1 MLKITE
7 TIVALSTP
15 PGVGAIAVI
24 RLAGPD
30 AITITDRVFRG
41 KKLADVPTHTL
52 HFGVIEKDGAAID
65 EVVVSVF
72 RGPKSYTGDDV
83 IEISCHGS
91 PYIQQQILSLLMAE
105 GARMAKPGEFTL
117 RAFLNGKMDLSQAEA
132 VADLIASESAASHD
146 LAMQQMRGGYSDELK
161 NLRYKLIEFAALIEL
176 ELDFSEEDVEFA
188 NRDQL
193 VALTNRISRVIN
205 QLIDSFQL
213 GNVIKKGVQTVIAG
227 RPNAGK
233 STLLNALLNE
243 ERAIVS
249 EIAGTTR
256 DTIEEELNIHG
267 IQFRLID
274 TAGIREATD
283 AIEKAGV
290 ERTMEKIER
299 STLLLYV
306 FDIQTMGVEEVAAD
320 LASFTRGNYSLLLV
334 ANKMDQGLPAEKVLP
349 FDALGDMIYISS
361 KEGTNLEDL
370 KEAMYTRIAGDG
382 YSRGNVIVS
391 NARHLEALMKAK
403 ESLTDIL
410 ASVEGKASGEITAL
424 SIRSALN
431 YLGEITGEVT
441 NEDLLDFIFSKFC
454 IGK

>member
-1 MLKITE
+1 MMKITE

-15 PGVGAIAVI
+15 PGLGAIAVI
-24 RLAGPD
+24 RLAGSD
-30 AITITDRVFRG
+30 AIAITDRIFRG

-52 HFGVIEKDGAAID
+52 HFGVIEKDGVAID

-91 PYIQQQILSLLMAE
+91 PYIQQQILSLLIAE

-132 VADLIASESAASHD
+132 VADLIASENAASHD

-283 AIEKAGV
+283 AIERAGV

-306 FDIQTMGVEEVAAD
+306 FDIHAMGLEEVAAD
-320 LASFTRGNYSLLLV
+320 LASFNRGNYSLLLV

-349 FDALGDMIYISS
+349 FDALGDIHYISS

-370 KEAMYTRIAGDG
+370 KEAMYARIAGDG
-382 YSRGNVIVS
+382 FNRGNVIVS
-391 NARHLEALMKAK
+391 NARHLEALLKAK
-403 ESLTDIL
+403 ESLADIL